1 MDLLFK
7 AYSQSSDEEPEPEP
21 EPGPKPRTGYR
32 TTVMHPPKR
41 HKPDNPQTIQRET
54 SIPGRYISKR
64 ERTQA
69 ASVSDTNP
77 NPNPAVVAS
86 PVLGSIADS
95 NLPHK
100 TLSYSR
106 HAKRHALPSQV
117 PKMLT
122 VALQH
127 HTKAVNAVNWSSSHV
142 YSSPSCFCWDGSN
155 CLHLECV
162 EQRSEIG
169 TFIQIS

>member
-86 PVLGSIADS
+86 PGKSSFLFLIVVIIA
-95 NLPHK
+95 LFHI
-100 TLSYSR
+100 
-106 HAKRHALPSQV
+106 AE
-117 PKMLT
+117 MMI
-122 VALQH
+122 
-127 HTKAVNAVNWSSSHV
+127 SS
-142 YSSPSCFCWDGSN
+142 
-155 CLHLECV
+155 
-162 EQRSEIG
+162 
-169 TFIQIS
+169 